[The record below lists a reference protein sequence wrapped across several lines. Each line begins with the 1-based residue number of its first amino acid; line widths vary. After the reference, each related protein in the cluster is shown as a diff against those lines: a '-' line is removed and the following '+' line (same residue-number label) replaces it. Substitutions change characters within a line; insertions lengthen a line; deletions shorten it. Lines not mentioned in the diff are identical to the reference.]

1 MKSRGELAKELFESG
16 YNCSQAVILAFHDK
30 LDLDRETILKISSS
44 FGGGMGRLR
53 EVCGTVSSMFIIAGL
68 KFGYTE
74 PEDRE
79 GKIKHYALIQK
90 LAEEFKNINGSIVC
104 KELLN
109 VKGPQSP
116 VREERSK
123 EYYRKR
129 PCSNLVKCS
138 AEIIENNLFSDS

>member
-79 GKIKHYALIQK
+79 GKINIMRS
-90 LAEEFKNINGSIVC
+90 FKS
-104 KELLN
+104 L
-109 VKGPQSP
+109 
-116 VREERSK
+116 
-123 EYYRKR
+123 RK
-129 PCSNLVKCS
+129 SLK
-138 AEIIENNLFSDS
+138 I